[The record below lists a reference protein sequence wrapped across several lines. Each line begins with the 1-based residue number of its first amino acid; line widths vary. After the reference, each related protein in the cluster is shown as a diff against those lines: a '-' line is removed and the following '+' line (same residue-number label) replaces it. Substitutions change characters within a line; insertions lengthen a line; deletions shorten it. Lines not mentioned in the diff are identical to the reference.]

1 MWLLNFLPY
10 AMPYKLTK
18 TLVESL
24 PAPAS
29 GQALYRDAEL
39 KGFGVRVGTGS
50 KVYYAEGKVHGK
62 TVRVTIGH
70 HGVFTSEQARTEAR
84 NILGMIARG
93 INPNDVEK
101 ARRAR
106 GVTLS
111 QVFEDYL
118 AARASLKPRT
128 IYDYRRIL
136 GTYLEDWQS
145 RPLVEISKDMVERRH
160 RELGEKSPAQANLT
174 MRFLRALFNYAGGR
188 YEDSDGHAIIPDNP
202 TKRLSQTRSWY
213 RVSRKQTLIKAHELE
228 PWFQAVVDQTNTIR
242 SNKRELIRDYLLLV
256 ILTGLRRE
264 EAASLRW
271 EDVDMVGRTLTV
283 RDTKN
288 HEDHTLPLSDYLFE
302 LLQRRQT
309 QAFNDFVFGS
319 VGEKGYINEPRKFM
333 AQVTEESGVHFT
345 VHDLRRTFI
354 TVAESLDIS
363 AYALKRLLNHKMGQD
378 VTAGYIIADV
388 ERLRGPMQRITD
400 YMLKA
405 GGLRP
410 TAEIA
415 TFPMGAAATHS

>member
-1 MWLLNFLPY
+1 
-10 AMPYKLTK
+10 MPYKLTK
-18 TLVESL
+18 TLVEGL
-24 PAPAS
+24 PTPES

-39 KGFGVRVGTGS
+39 KGFGIRVGTGS

-70 HGVFTSEQARTEAR
+70 HGVFTAEQARTEAR

-101 ARRAR
+101 ARKAR
-106 GVTLS
+106 SITLS

-118 AARASLKPRT
+118 TARRSLKPRT
-128 IYDYRRIL
+128 VYDYRRIL
-136 GTYLEDWQS
+136 STYLADWQNK
-145 RPLVEISKDMVERRH
+145 PLVELSKDMVERRH

-174 MRFLRALFNYAGGR
+174 MRFLRALFNYAAGR

-213 RVSRKQTLIKAHELE
+213 RVPRKQTVIKAHELE
-228 PWFQAVVDQTNTIR
+228 PWFRAVLNQTNTIR
-242 SNKRELIRDYLLLV
+242 SDKRELIRDYLLLV

-264 EAASLRW
+264 EAARLKWR
-271 EDVDMVGRTLTV
+271 DVDMVGRTLVV

-288 HEDHTLPLSDYLFE
+288 HEDHTLPLSDYLYE
-302 LLQRRQT
+302 LLQRRQAD
-309 QAFNDFVFGS
+309 AFNEFVFGS
-319 VGEKGYINEPRKFM
+319 VGEKGYINEPRKLM

-345 VHDLRRTFI
+345 IHDLRRTFI
-354 TVAESLDIS
+354 TVAESLDIP

-378 VTAGYIIADV
+378 VTAGYIIADA

-400 YMLKA
+400 YMLRA
-405 GGLRP
+405 GGVRP
-410 TAEIA
+410 TAEVA
-415 TFPMGAAATHS
+415 VLQRALVAEPR